1 MGAGQRFKKMYLVLG
16 EMHLAGDRT
25 HLPKFSFQLYYLVE
39 GGRNSKTDTFDF
51 FFNLMIN
58 DPLNL

>member
-51 FFNLMIN
+51 FFLI
-58 DPLNL
+58 